1 MLQTVLDSIVEGLNS
16 GEMVELRGFRNFR
29 LRQSRPRQ
37 GRNPKTGEKVQVPAK
52 RIPYFKLGKGLK
64 ELINP

>member
-1 MLQTVLDSIVEGLNS
+1 VLQTVLDSIVEGLNS
-16 GEMVELRGFRNFR
+16 GEMVELRGFGSFL

>member
-16 GEMVELRGFRNFR
+16 GEMVELRGFGSFL